1 MPLKKPAAPTSIL
14 APIDQNMDEE
24 ARLVEAWREKRKD
37 MDPPPQD
44 DLDKEIKNLKAMH
57 QQVEKQREMNWV
69 SQLQR
74 QIDEE
79 SEELCHITKQH

>member
-1 MPLKKPAAPTSIL
+1 
-14 APIDQNMDEE
+14 
-24 ARLVEAWREKRKD
+24 